1 MIININD
8 DDDEPL
14 DAYQSV
20 YLFCFFIFV
29 NYL

>member
-1 MIININD
+1 MIININ
-8 DDDEPL
+8 DDEPL

>member
-1 MIININD
+1 MIININ